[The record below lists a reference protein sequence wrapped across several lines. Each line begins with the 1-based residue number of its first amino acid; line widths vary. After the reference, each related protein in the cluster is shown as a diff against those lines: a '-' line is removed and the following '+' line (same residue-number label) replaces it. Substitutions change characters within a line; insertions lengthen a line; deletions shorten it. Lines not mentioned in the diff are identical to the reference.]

1 MEILDVILQ
10 EVRLVRKDLSDHI
23 RDEDKVQAEVRQDIH
38 ALRTQVALGKQQS
51 NALVAGISLFVSSFV
66 AWLMTHFGGR

>member
-23 RDEDKVQAEVRQDIH
+23 REEDKTQNEIRQDVH
-38 ALRTQVALGKQQS
+38 ALRTQVALSKQQS
-51 NALVAGISLFVSSFV
+51 NAIVTGISLFVSSLVAWFV
-66 AWLMTHFGGR
+66 AHFGGR